1 MVEFVVSAA
10 RLVSANK
17 IIREKCSSLTSDQ
30 LFDITD
36 ELRFGLDQS
45 SLTSKLDKMRF
56 AMTDLQTVAF
66 AAAIVAVVECG
77 SEVKDAD
84 SDVLTADEEIPF

>member
-1 MVEFVVSAA
+1 MIEFMVSETRLAA
-10 RLVSANK
+10 ANK
-17 IIREKCSSLTSDQ
+17 VIKEKCSMLTSDQ

-45 SLTSKLDKMRF
+45 SLTSKLDQMRF

-66 AAAIVAVVECG
+66 AAAVVAVVEHG
-77 SEVKDAD
+77 GQTRNSDP
-84 SDVLTADEEIPF
+84 DVLNADEVIPF